1 VKQEIKIND
10 VMIKPGDF
18 LSYTLYDTHMN
29 PEIYIDPGTFDPS
42 RYEEGRE
49 EDKKET
55 FAFMGWGVGALTN
68 DGLSPAPL
76 RRAYDSH

>member
-10 VMIKPGDF
+10 VTIKPGDF

-29 PEIYIDPGTFDPS
+29 PEIYSDPERFDPS

-49 EDKKET
+49 EDKKQT
-55 FAFMGWGVGALTN
+55 FAFMGWGVGTWTN
-68 DGLSPAPL
+68 ELSPAPL
-76 RRAYDSH
+76 PRAYDPR